1 MKKIDNTLGI
11 SGLYCDEA
19 YDASQV
25 VCCAFCRVTD
35 VWHGIELSIGNMVS
49 GYPFEIE
56 GIRFHNSESAYIAA
70 AFSLSTAEHLALQCE
85 LVDCR
90 NGFLAKKGIRRPNTH
105 LMRSDWEE
113 FNVAWMQYVVWCKC
127 VGNNDFARKLMS
139 IPREVVI
146 IENSTFQNGATATF
160 WGTRNDDLRR
170 LTLDL
175 KRELKAQGWS
185 KAAIKR
191 EADAHRLGEWSTVGV
206 FRGKNVMGKILMA
219 CRDALLI
226 GVPPVIDY
234 DCLTNAHITLLG
246 RPLSFDTATTDLVKI
261 WS

>member
-1 MKKIDNTLGI
+1 MEKIEKRLSFNE
-11 SGLYCDEA
+11 LYCDEA
-19 YDASQV
+19 YDTSLIE
-25 VCCAFCRVTD
+25 CCAFCRGTD
-35 VWHGIELSIGNMVS
+35 VWRGIELSVGNMVS

-56 GIRFHNSESAYIAA
+56 GVRFHNSESAYIAA
-70 AFSLSTAEHLALQCE
+70 AFSLGTDEHLALQRE

-127 VGNNDFARKLMS
+127 VGNSDFARKLMS

-146 IENSTFQNGATATF
+146 IENSTFQNGSTATF
-160 WGTRNDDLRR
+160 WGTRNDELKR
-170 LTLDL
+170 LTLDF
-175 KRELKAQGWS
+175 KRELRAKGLS

-191 EADAHRLGEWSTVGV
+191 EADARRLGEWSTVGV

-219 CRDALLI
+219 CREALLT
-226 GVPPVIDY
+226 GVPPIIDY
-234 DCLTNAHITLLG
+234 DCLRAAHITLLG
-246 RPLSFDTATTDLVKI
+246 KPLSFDNAVPILAA
-261 WS
+261 

>member
-1 MKKIDNTLGI
+1 MSNSLEFKSLW
-11 SGLYCDEA
+11 CDEA
-19 YDASQV
+19 YDASLIE
-25 VCCAFCRVTD
+25 CCAFCRGTD
-35 VWHGIELSIGNMVS
+35 VWRGSELSVGNMVS

-56 GIRFHNSESAYIAA
+56 GVRFYNSESAYIAA
-70 AFSLSTAEHLALQCE
+70 AFSLGTDGHLALQRE

-113 FNVAWMQYVVWCKC
+113 FNVAWMQYMVWCKC
-127 VGNNDFARKLMS
+127 VGNSDFARKLMS

-146 IENSTFQNGATATF
+146 IENSTFQNGSTATF
-160 WGTRNDDLRR
+160 WGTRNDELKR
-170 LTLDL
+170 LTLDF
-175 KRELKAQGWS
+175 KRELRAKGLC

-191 EADAHRLGEWSTVGV
+191 EADARRLGVWSTVGV

-219 CRDALLI
+219 CREALLT

-234 DCLTNAHITLLG
+234 DSLKAASITLLG
-246 RPLSFDTATTDLVKI
+246 KPLHFIEAVPTLAA
-261 WS
+261 